1 MKSVQISDKIQT
13 NNPSWIRKQKTP
25 RQASRKI
32 QIKKGDEKPQRSDA
46 AIANFYDYRY
56 NNKSTTTTG
65 TFTTDSATKTTV
77 TPAATTAVTTFT
89 TITVT
94 IGTISSITTT
104 TEV

>member
-1 MKSVQISDKIQT
+1 M
-13 NNPSWIRKQKTP
+13 
-25 RQASRKI
+25 
-32 QIKKGDEKPQRSDA
+32 KKGDEKPQRSDA

-56 NNKSTTTTG
+56 NNKSTTTG
-65 TFTTDSATKTTV
+65 TFTTDSATKTNV

-104 TEV
+104 TEL